1 LTYDKYV
8 DTNYLQQFLLT
19 YRTFTT
25 PKNFLALLIERY
37 NVPNPVRASPEQAK
51 KFQVCFFL
59 LFKPVMHSQPA
70 SQQHAPRF
78 PVEAWGKIKTTYD

>member
-59 LFKPVMHSQPA
+59 LF
-70 SQQHAPRF
+70 
-78 PVEAWGKIKTTYD
+78 